1 MSLKTKVDITDFS
14 EKLTNCQE
22 TLGYFFK
29 NIKLLENALT
39 HTSFKTPYNPSNERL
54 EFLGDAIL
62 GMVISEYLFKKFP
75 DYSEG
80 KLTKIKSVVVSS
92 ATLAKIGTE
101 MDLKKHVSVGKG
113 LVTNN
118 SLPKSLIANVF
129 EAIIAAIYIDGGL
142 KAAHDFIL
150 KKIKKEIDIVCNNKH
165 EKNYKSILQ
174 HFCQKQ
180 NGHIPKYKIT
190 KQSGPDH
197 KKTFEVVAMIDD
209 IEYCTGRGNN
219 KKNAEQIAARRTLEL
234 FATKIDFDNI
244 E

>member
-1 MSLKTKVDITDFS
+1 MLLKVDNTEIRK
-14 EKLTNCQE
+14 KLKDCQQ
-22 TLGYFFK
+22 TLGYSFK
-29 NIKLLENALT
+29 NTKLLENALT

-75 DYSEG
+75 NYSEG

-92 ATLAKIGTE
+92 VTLAKIGIE
-101 MDLKKHVSVGKG
+101 MDLKRHVSVGKG
-113 LVTNN
+113 LTTGS

-142 KAAHDFIL
+142 KAVFDFIL
-150 KKIKKEIDIVCNNKH
+150 KHLDNEIDIVCNNKH

-174 HFCQKQ
+174 HFCQKEQ
-180 NGHIPKYKIT
+180 GHIPKYKII

-197 KKTFEVVAMIDD
+197 KKTFEVVTLINNV
-209 IEYCTGRGNN
+209 EYCTGLGNN
-219 KKNAEQIAARRTLEL
+219 RKNAEQIAARKTLESL
-234 FATKIDFDNI
+234 AANI

>member
-1 MSLKTKVDITDFS
+1 MVPKVDNNTEIS
-14 EKLTNCQE
+14 KKLKDCQQ
-22 TLGYFFK
+22 TLDYSFK

-75 DYSEG
+75 DYAEG

-92 ATLAKIGTE
+92 ATLAKIGIE
-101 MDLKKHVSVGKG
+101 MDLKRHISVGKG
-113 LVTNN
+113 LTTGS

-142 KAAHDFIL
+142 KAVYDFIVKQL
-150 KKIKKEIDIVCNNKH
+150 NKEIDIVCNNKH

-180 NGHIPKYKIT
+180 QGNIPKYKII

-197 KKTFEVVAMIDD
+197 KKTFEVITTINNV
-209 IEYCTGRGNN
+209 EYCTGQGENR
-219 KKNAEQIAARRTLEL
+219 KNAEQVAARKTLESL
-234 FATKIDFDNI
+234 AVNI

>member
-1 MSLKTKVDITDFS
+1 MLLKVDNTEIRK
-14 EKLTNCQE
+14 KLKDCQQ
-22 TLGYFFK
+22 TLGYSFK

-75 DYSEG
+75 NYSEG

-92 ATLAKIGTE
+92 VTLAKIGIE
-101 MDLKKHVSVGKG
+101 MDLKRHVSVGKG
-113 LVTNN
+113 LTTGS

-142 KAAHDFIL
+142 KAVFDFIL
-150 KKIKKEIDIVCNNKH
+150 KHLDNEIDIVCNNKH

-174 HFCQKQ
+174 HFCQKEQ
-180 NGHIPKYKIT
+180 GHIPKYKII

-197 KKTFEVVAMIDD
+197 KKTFEVVTLINNV
-209 IEYCTGRGNN
+209 EYCTGLGNN
-219 KKNAEQIAARRTLEL
+219 RKNAEQIAARKTLESL
-234 FATKIDFDNI
+234 SVNI

>member
-1 MSLKTKVDITDFS
+1 MLLKVDNTEIRK
-14 EKLTNCQE
+14 KLKDCQQ
-22 TLGYFFK
+22 TLGYSFK

-75 DYSEG
+75 NYSEG

-92 ATLAKIGTE
+92 VTLAKIGIE
-101 MDLKKHVSVGKG
+101 MDLKRHVSVGKG
-113 LVTNN
+113 LTTGS

-142 KAAHDFIL
+142 KAVFDFIL
-150 KKIKKEIDIVCNNKH
+150 KHLDNEIDIVCNNKH

-174 HFCQKQ
+174 HFCQKEQ
-180 NGHIPKYKIT
+180 GHIPKYKII

-197 KKTFEVVAMIDD
+197 KKTFEVITLINNV
-209 IEYCTGRGNN
+209 EYCTGLGNN
-219 KKNAEQIAARRTLEL
+219 RKNAEQIAARKTLESL
-234 FATKIDFDNI
+234 AVNI

>member
-1 MSLKTKVDITDFS
+1 MLLKVDNTEIRK
-14 EKLTNCQE
+14 KLKDCQQ
-22 TLGYFFK
+22 TLGYSFK
-29 NIKLLENALT
+29 NTKLLENALT

-75 DYSEG
+75 NYSEG

-92 ATLAKIGTE
+92 VTLAKIGTE
-101 MDLKKHVSVGKG
+101 MDLKRHVSVGKG
-113 LVTNN
+113 LTTGS

-142 KAAHDFIL
+142 KAVFDFIL
-150 KKIKKEIDIVCNNKH
+150 KHLDNEIDIVCNNKH

-174 HFCQKQ
+174 HFCQKEQ
-180 NGHIPKYKIT
+180 GHIPKYKII

-197 KKTFEVVAMIDD
+197 KKTFEVVTLINNV
-209 IEYCTGRGNN
+209 EYCTGLGNN
-219 KKNAEQIAARRTLEL
+219 RKNAEQIAARKTLESL
-234 FATKIDFDNI
+234 AAKI

>member
-1 MSLKTKVDITDFS
+1 MVPKKVDNTEIS
-14 EKLTNCQE
+14 KKLKECQQ
-22 TLGYFFK
+22 TLDYSFK
-29 NIKLLENALT
+29 NVKLLENALT

-75 DYSEG
+75 DYAEG

-101 MDLKKHVSVGKG
+101 MNLKRHISVGKG
-113 LVTNN
+113 LTTSS

-129 EAIIAAIYIDGGL
+129 EAIIAAVYIDGGL
-142 KAAHDFIL
+142 KAVYDFIVKQL
-150 KKIKKEIDIVCNNKH
+150 SKEIDIVCNNKH

-180 NGHIPKYKIT
+180 QGNIPKYKII

-197 KKTFEVVAMIDD
+197 KKTFEVITTINNV
-209 IEYCTGRGNN
+209 EYCTGQGDNR
-219 KKNAEQIAARRTLEL
+219 KNAEQVAARKTLESL
-234 FATKIDFDNI
+234 AVNI

>member
-1 MSLKTKVDITDFS
+1 MSLKVDNTEIRK
-14 EKLTNCQE
+14 KLKDCQQ
-22 TLGYFFK
+22 TLGYSFK
-29 NIKLLENALT
+29 NTKLLENALT

-75 DYSEG
+75 SYSEG

-92 ATLAKIGTE
+92 VTLAKIGTE
-101 MDLKKHVSVGKG
+101 MELKRHVSVGKG
-113 LVTNN
+113 LTTGS

-142 KAAHDFIL
+142 KAVFDFIL
-150 KKIKKEIDIVCNNKH
+150 KHLDNEIDIVCNNKH

-174 HFCQKQ
+174 HFCQKEQ
-180 NGHIPKYKIT
+180 GHIPKYKII

-197 KKTFEVVAMIDD
+197 KKTFEVVTLINNV
-209 IEYCTGRGNN
+209 EYCTGLGNN
-219 KKNAEQIAARRTLEL
+219 RKNAEQIAARKTLESL
-234 FATKIDFDNI
+234 AVNI

>member
-1 MSLKTKVDITDFS
+1 MSLKVDNTEIRK
-14 EKLTNCQE
+14 KLKDCQQ
-22 TLGYFFK
+22 TLGYSFK

-75 DYSEG
+75 SYSEG

-92 ATLAKIGTE
+92 VTLAKIGTE
-101 MDLKKHVSVGKG
+101 MDLKSHVSVGKG
-113 LVTNN
+113 LTTGS

-142 KAAHDFIL
+142 KAVFDFIL
-150 KKIKKEIDIVCNNKH
+150 KHLDNEIDIVCNNKH

-174 HFCQKQ
+174 HFCQKEQ
-180 NGHIPKYKIT
+180 GHIPKYKII

-197 KKTFEVVAMIDD
+197 KKTFEVVTLINN
-209 IEYCTGRGNN
+209 IEYCTGLGNN
-219 KKNAEQIAARRTLEL
+219 RKNAEQIAARKTLESL
-234 FATKIDFDNI
+234 AVNI

>member
-129 EAIIAAIYIDGGL
+129 
-142 KAAHDFIL
+142 
-150 KKIKKEIDIVCNNKH
+150 
-165 EKNYKSILQ
+165 
-174 HFCQKQ
+174 
-180 NGHIPKYKIT
+180 
-190 KQSGPDH
+190 
-197 KKTFEVVAMIDD
+197 
-209 IEYCTGRGNN
+209 
-219 KKNAEQIAARRTLEL
+219 
-234 FATKIDFDNI
+234 
-244 E
+244 

>member
-1 MSLKTKVDITDFS
+1 MVPKKVDNTEIS
-14 EKLTNCQE
+14 KKLKECQQ
-22 TLGYFFK
+22 TLEYSFK
-29 NIKLLENALT
+29 NVKLLENALT

-75 DYSEG
+75 DYAEG

-92 ATLAKIGTE
+92 ATLAKIGIE
-101 MDLKKHVSVGKG
+101 MDLKRHISVGKG
-113 LVTNN
+113 LTTGS

-142 KAAHDFIL
+142 KAVYDFIVKQL
-150 KKIKKEIDIVCNNKH
+150 NKEIDIVCNNKH

-180 NGHIPKYKIT
+180 QGNIPKYKII

-197 KKTFEVVAMIDD
+197 KKTFEVITTINNV
-209 IEYCTGRGNN
+209 EYCTGQGENR
-219 KKNAEQIAARRTLEL
+219 KNAEQVAARKTLESL
-234 FATKIDFDNI
+234 AVNI

>member
-1 MSLKTKVDITDFS
+1 MLLKVDNTEIMK
-14 EKLTNCQE
+14 KLKDCQQ
-22 TLGYFFK
+22 TLGYSFK
-29 NIKLLENALT
+29 NTKLLENALT

-75 DYSEG
+75 NYSEG

-92 ATLAKIGTE
+92 VTLAKIGIE
-101 MDLKKHVSVGKG
+101 MDLKRHVSVGKG
-113 LVTNN
+113 LTTSS

-142 KAAHDFIL
+142 KAVFDFIL
-150 KKIKKEIDIVCNNKH
+150 KHLDNEIDIVCNNKH

-174 HFCQKQ
+174 HFCQKEQ
-180 NGHIPKYKIT
+180 GHIPKYKII

-197 KKTFEVVAMIDD
+197 KKTFEVVTLINNV
-209 IEYCTGRGNN
+209 EHCTGLGNN
-219 KKNAEQIAARRTLEL
+219 RKNAEQIAARKTLESL
-234 FATKIDFDNI
+234 AVSI

>member
-1 MSLKTKVDITDFS
+1 MLLKLDNTEINQ
-14 EKLTNCQE
+14 KLKDCQQ
-22 TLGYFFK
+22 TLGYSFK
-29 NIKLLENALT
+29 NTKLLENALT

-92 ATLAKIGTE
+92 ATLAKIGIE
-101 MDLKKHVSVGKG
+101 MDLKKHISVGKG
-113 LVTNN
+113 LTTSS

-142 KAAHDFIL
+142 KSAYDFIL
-150 KKIKKEIDIVCNNKH
+150 KKLKKEIDIVWKNKH

-174 HFCQKQ
+174 HYCQKQ
-180 NGHIPKYKIT
+180 HGHIPRYKIVNQT
-190 KQSGPDH
+190 GPDH
-197 KKTFEVVAMIDD
+197 KKTFEVVTMIDNV
-209 IEYCTGRGNN
+209 EYCTGIGNN
-219 KKNAEQIAARRTLEL
+219 RKNAEQIAARKTLEL
-234 FATKIDFDNI
+234 LNVNI

>member
-1 MSLKTKVDITDFS
+1 MVPKIDNNTEISKKLKD
-14 EKLTNCQE
+14 CQQ
-22 TLGYFFK
+22 TLDYSFK

-75 DYSEG
+75 DYAEG

-92 ATLAKIGTE
+92 ATLAKIGIE
-101 MDLKKHVSVGKG
+101 MDLKRHISVGKG
-113 LVTNN
+113 LTTGS

-142 KAAHDFIL
+142 KAVYDFIVKQL
-150 KKIKKEIDIVCNNKH
+150 NKEIDIVCNNKH

-180 NGHIPKYKIT
+180 QGNIPKYKII

-197 KKTFEVVAMIDD
+197 KKTFEVITTINNV
-209 IEYCTGRGNN
+209 EYCTGQGENR
-219 KKNAEQIAARRTLEL
+219 KNAEQVAARKTLESL
-234 FATKIDFDNI
+234 AVNI

>member
-1 MSLKTKVDITDFS
+1 MLLKVDNTEIRK
-14 EKLTNCQE
+14 KLKDCQQ
-22 TLGYFFK
+22 TLGYSFK

-75 DYSEG
+75 NYSEG

-92 ATLAKIGTE
+92 VTLAKIGIE
-101 MDLKKHVSVGKG
+101 MDLKRHVSVGKG
-113 LVTNN
+113 LTTGS

-142 KAAHDFIL
+142 KAVFDFIL
-150 KKIKKEIDIVCNNKH
+150 KHLDNEIDIVCNNKH

-174 HFCQKQ
+174 HFCQKEQ
-180 NGHIPKYKIT
+180 GHIPKYKII

-197 KKTFEVVAMIDD
+197 KKTFEVVTLINNV
-209 IEYCTGRGNN
+209 EYCTGLGNN
-219 KKNAEQIAARRTLEL
+219 RKNAEQIAARKTLESL
-234 FATKIDFDNI
+234 AVNI

>member
-1 MSLKTKVDITDFS
+1 MSLKVDNTEIMK
-14 EKLTNCQE
+14 KLKECQQM
-22 TLGYFFK
+22 LGYSFK
-29 NIKLLENALT
+29 NTKLLENALT

-75 DYSEG
+75 SYSEG

-92 ATLAKIGTE
+92 VTLAKIGTE
-101 MDLKKHVSVGKG
+101 MDLKRHVSVGKG
-113 LVTNN
+113 LTTGS

-142 KAAHDFIL
+142 KAVFDFIL
-150 KKIKKEIDIVCNNKH
+150 KHLDNEIDIVCNNKH

-174 HFCQKQ
+174 HFCQKEQ
-180 NGHIPKYKIT
+180 GQIPKYKIV

-197 KKTFEVVAMIDD
+197 KKTFEVVTLINNV
-209 IEYCTGRGNN
+209 EYCTGLGNN
-219 KKNAEQIAARRTLEL
+219 RKNAEQIAARKTLESL
-234 FATKIDFDNI
+234 AVNI

>member
-1 MSLKTKVDITDFS
+1 MSLKVDNTEIRK
-14 EKLTNCQE
+14 KLKDCQQ
-22 TLGYFFK
+22 TLGYSFK
-29 NIKLLENALT
+29 NTKLLENALT

-75 DYSEG
+75 SYSEG

-92 ATLAKIGTE
+92 VTLAKIGTE
-101 MDLKKHVSVGKG
+101 MELKRHVSVGKG
-113 LVTNN
+113 LTTVS

-142 KAAHDFIL
+142 KAVFDFIL
-150 KKIKKEIDIVCNNKH
+150 KHLDNEIDIVCNNKH

-174 HFCQKQ
+174 HFCQKEQ
-180 NGHIPKYKIT
+180 GHIPKYKII

-197 KKTFEVVAMIDD
+197 KKTFEVVTLINNV
-209 IEYCTGRGNN
+209 EYCTGLGNN
-219 KKNAEQIAARRTLEL
+219 RKNAEQIAARKTLESL
-234 FATKIDFDNI
+234 AVNNI